1 MKNTR
6 LGGRRAVRLASAAA
20 ALASAF
26 ILTVMTAAAA
36 TVNATDVT
44 IRNSPEDKS
53 DYSNAIGVLNQGD
66 KVTVISKTTDSAGT
80 EWYNV
85 ELENGN
91 RGYVK
96 AQWVDNDGE
105 RLKRLSRK
113 PKMMPFRKMSMTTGL
128 KKTV

>member
-1 MKNTR
+1 VEGVSDERKIDTGKNCRSHRLRPWREIMKNTR
-6 LGGRRAVRLASAAA
+6 LGGRRAVSLASAAA

-96 AQWVDNDGE
+96 AQ
-105 RLKRLSRK
+105 
-113 PKMMPFRKMSMTTGL
+113 
-128 KKTV
+128 